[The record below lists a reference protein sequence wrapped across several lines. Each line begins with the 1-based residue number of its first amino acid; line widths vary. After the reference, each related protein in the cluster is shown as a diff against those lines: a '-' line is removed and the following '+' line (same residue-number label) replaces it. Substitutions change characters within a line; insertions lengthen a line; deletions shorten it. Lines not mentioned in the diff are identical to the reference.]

1 MSFAD
6 PQSVTV
12 NAVAISLPRTSS
24 GVNSGVFTSADGN
37 SKLSVSHSYGKRT
50 RRTIRLDSSKVAAD
64 PLLPT
69 QNVKLS
75 NSVYLVVDAP
85 VAGFTNT
92 SLSSTSTAL
101 LPRCLLLR
109 VLRSRSFLAAR
120 TNTGL
125 TFRICN
131 TWLWK
136 LELC

>member
-12 NAVAISLPRTSS
+12 TAVAISMPRTSS
-24 GVNSGVFTSADGN
+24 GVKSGVFTAADGQ
-37 SKLSVSHSYGKRT
+37 SRLSVSHADGKRP
-50 RRTIRLDSSKVAAD
+50 RRTIRRDSSKVAAD

-92 SLSSTSTAL
+92 ELKQY
-101 LPRCLLLR
+101 
-109 VLRSRSFLAAR
+109 VDGFLAA
-120 TNTGL
+120 L
-125 TFRICN
+125 TASSGAKITQLLGGEN
-131 TWLWK
+131 
-136 LELC
+136 

>member
-24 GVNSGVFTSADGN
+24 GVNAGTFTSSDGN
-37 SKLSVSHSYGKRT
+37 TQLQVIHQYGKRT
-50 RRTIRLDSSKVAAD
+50 RRTIRMNSAKIAAD

-75 NSVYLVVDAP
+75 NSVGLFIDAP

-92 SLSSTSTAL
+92 ELKQA
-101 LPRCLLLR
+101 
-109 VLRSRSFLAAR
+109 VDGFLAA
-120 TNTGL
+120 L
-125 TFRICN
+125 TASSGAKITQLLGGEN
-131 TWLWK
+131 
-136 LELC
+136 